1 MLNILLDIYK
11 NNLIKFEI
19 FASWLSQEFR
29 SGGIH
34 TQLNT
39 QGNAQIGFKLDYN
52 IIEMLSLK
60 IHKICNT
67 INKRKNV
74 FKTKRKLKKKNQRHQ
89 LLKNGLLGYVI
100 SLFD

>member
-11 NNLIKFEI
+11 NNLMKFEI

-60 IHKICNT
+60 IHQICNT

-74 FKTKRKLKKKNQRHQ
+74 FKTKRKLKKNKTS
-89 LLKNGLLGYVI
+89 I
-100 SLFD
+100 I